1 LVTVNGAGLS
11 RYRDVNALPSGR
23 IINGPEHVADVHEI
37 MAQDFR
43 QILGALRRA
52 AAAATIYMTGS
63 A

>member
-1 LVTVNGAGLS
+1 MS
-11 RYRDVNALPSGR
+11 MRFRALPSGR

-43 QILGALRRA
+43 QIRWAQGRA